1 MKNRRERGN
10 SIIEFSLM
18 TPWLILLFIGAMD
31 WGFYAYA
38 LIATEAAAR
47 VACLYTSSSAA
58 TVADAS
64 GACKYAIGQLN
75 GMPNVGTAGVTTCGG
90 APVTLTA
97 TSVTGGASA
106 DGNQA
111 SQVSVTYVTPV
122 FVPMIWSGST
132 MLPKQVTITRTIQMR
147 VRG

>member
-58 TVADAS
+58 TAGDAS
-64 GACKYAIGQLN
+64 GACKYAVGQLN
-75 GMPNVGTAGVTTCGG
+75 GMPNVGTAGVTTCTA

-97 TSVTGGASA
+97 TSVTGASSA
-106 DGNQA
+106 DGNAA
-111 SQVSVTYVTPV
+111 SQFSVISVH
-122 FVPMIWSGST
+122 
-132 MLPKQVTITRTIQMR
+132 
-147 VRG
+147 